1 VGWMMKKIIYLV
13 SLMMSLKS
21 LALSPN
27 AITSSFK
34 SLNSRYAIGP
44 LNQQSFC
51 YIQNE
56 SVEGYRT
63 SSLQKIA
70 SVTKLLTTY
79 FSSETMDLN
88 KTYKTKIYLTK
99 ESMHIVGGGD
109 PYFDA
114 EKLLLLFDALNK
126 LGYKVFKKVTFDKNF
141 IFYKIDDRQVDPTIE
156 KTRERLSEYLGVNN
170 LKILNYKWKEFQ
182 ILALREGV
190 RLSYK
195 VPRILSTNVQYEA
208 ENPLLNESYSMYVHE
223 SKPLFNV
230 LKLMNLES
238 NNLIAQNV
246 FSEASLIKSFT
257 DIMLDKGIEE
267 ESFKIY
273 SGSGLPVMTNPGRLD
288 NLATCQMILKVIS
301 LLPESLRRHDLEL
314 SDVLAVA
321 GKDSGTLAGRFSFTP
336 EASRA
341 VLAKTGTLRD
351 TSTLAGV
358 ILAGDLVPFV
368 ILNHTTLTDN
378 ARKLQDIM
386 VSKIIQDYDGTSPID
401 YSKSNISIWD
411 GEFLKHIPMS
421 F

>member
-1 VGWMMKKIIYLV
+1 MKKIIYLV

-63 SSLQKIA
+63 SSLKKIA

-156 KTRERLSEYLGVNN
+156 KTRTRLSEYLGVNN

-208 ENPLLNESYSMYVHE
+208 ENSLLNESYSMYVHE
-223 SKPLFNV
+223 SKPLYKV

-246 FSEASLIKSFT
+246 FSEASLVKSFT

-314 SDVLAVA
+314 SDVMAVA

-368 ILNHTTLTDN
+368 ILNYTTLTDN

-401 YSKSNISIWD
+401 YSKPNLSIWD

>member
-1 VGWMMKKIIYLV
+1 MKKIIYLL
-13 SLMMSLKS
+13 SLVMSLKA

-51 YIQNE
+51 YIQNQ

-79 FSSETMDLN
+79 FASETLDLN

-99 ESMHIVGGGD
+99 DSMHIEGGGD

-114 EKLLLLFDALNK
+114 EKLLLLFESLNK

-141 IFYKIDDRQVDPTIE
+141 IFYKIDDRQVDVTIE
-156 KTRERLSEYLGVNN
+156 KTRTRLSEYLGVNN

-223 SKPLFNV
+223 SKPLYNV

-273 SGSGLPVMTNPGRLD
+273 SGSGLPLMTSPGRLD

-314 SDVLAVA
+314 SHVMAVA
-321 GKDSGTLAGRFSFTP
+321 GKDSGTIAGRFSFTP
-336 EASRA
+336 EASGA

-351 TSTLAGV
+351 TSSLAGV
-358 ILAGDLVPFV
+358 ILARDLVPFV
-368 ILNHTTLTDN
+368 ILNHTTQTDN

-386 VSKIIQDYDGTSPID
+386 VSKIIQDYDGTTPID
-401 YSKSNISIWD
+401 YSKMNLSIWD
-411 GEFLKHIPMS
+411 MVNF
-421 F
+421 

>member
-1 VGWMMKKIIYLV
+1 MKKIIYLL
-13 SLMMSLKS
+13 SLVMSLKA

-51 YIQNE
+51 YIQDE

-79 FSSETMDLN
+79 FASETLDLN
-88 KTYKTKIYLTK
+88 KIYKTKIYLAK
-99 ESMHIVGGGD
+99 DSIHIEGGGD

-114 EKLLLLFDALNK
+114 EKLLLLFESLNK

-141 IFYKIDDRQVDPTIE
+141 IFYKIDDRQVDVTIE
-156 KTRERLSEYLGVNN
+156 KTRARLSEYLGVNN

-182 ILALREGV
+182 ILAFREGL

-223 SKPLFNV
+223 SKPLYKV

-314 SDVLAVA
+314 SDVMAVV

>member
-1 VGWMMKKIIYLV
+1 
-13 SLMMSLKS
+13 MMSLKA

-51 YIQNE
+51 YIQNQ

-79 FSSETMDLN
+79 FASETLDLS

-99 ESMHIVGGGD
+99 DSMHIEGGGD

-126 LGYKVFKKVTFDKNF
+126 LGYKVFKKVTFDKNL
-141 IFYKIDDRQVDPTIE
+141 IFYKIDDRQVDVTIE
-156 KTRERLSEYLGVNN
+156 KTRTRLSEYLGVNN

-223 SKPLFNV
+223 SKPLYKI

-246 FSEASLIKSFT
+246 YSEASFVKSFP
-257 DIMLDKGIEE
+257 DLMLDKGVEE

-273 SGSGLPVMTNPGRLD
+273 SGSGLPVMTSPGRLD
-288 NLATCQMILKVIS
+288 NLATCQMILRVIS

-314 SDVLAVA
+314 SDVIAVA

-336 EASRA
+336 DASGA

-351 TSTLAGV
+351 TSSLAGV
-358 ILAGDLVPFV
+358 ILARDLVPFV
-368 ILNHTTLTDN
+368 ILNHTTQTDN

-386 VSKIIQDYDGTSPID
+386 VSKIIQDYDGTTPID
-401 YSKSNISIWD
+401 YTKMNHSIWD